1 MSLEVGIIAITLASL
16 CVTYIIFGRKVK
28 NSFRD
33 KFFYWL
39 KSTIFLAVLL
49 FFWFWYKE
57 FNGFSWTGVFM
68 SLGLSGVF
76 NLCRSQVGAGL

>member
-1 MSLEVGIIAITLASL
+1 MSLEAGIIAIALISL
-16 CVTYIIFGRKVK
+16 FITYFIFGRKVE
-28 NSFRD
+28 NSFLD

-57 FNGFSWTGVFM
+57 PNCFG
-68 SLGLSGVF
+68 
-76 NLCRSQVGAGL
+76 